1 MTIYNIYRPPPGD
14 SGTFYE
20 SDPMTIAAI
29 REKRA
34 AKVGEMR
41 TMIQKA
47 EQEKRSLSADETAR
61 FDALKGEVQS
71 LEADEQRA
79 AFMQD
84 VERRQSGD
92 PVADKPAAQLEQRV
106 SLLRVLQSAMEGR
119 SLTGAEAEFAAETE
133 RRTGRKAQGVFVPMS
148 LFEQRANTTTT
159 AAALVGTDHR
169 ADLYINPLRNA
180 LLARRLG
187 VRVLSGLHGNVSVP
201 KHGTGLSVGWVAEN
215 ASLPESDMAP
225 DSVTLTPKHAGGV
238 TEVSRQ
244 AIQQSSPDI
253 EALIREDFSF
263 AIARAIVSALIK
275 GGGANEPK
283 GVLSTSGI
291 QTANLATLNWANV
304 SAMIG
309 KLEAVNANVSS
320 SAWLVSPTAAGALRT
335 TLKSASAGANYLLE
349 NGRMGEL
356 PVYVTGQ
363 VPNTGGAT
371 PKNIAI
377 LGDWSQVMLGIYS
390 EVDVLLNPFSD
401 AAYRKGNVLIRAMST
416 VDIAVRHPEAFVV
429 ASDLA

>member
-1 MTIYNIYRPPPGD
+1 
-14 SGTFYE
+14 
-20 SDPMTIAAI
+20 MTIAAI

-34 AKVGEMR
+34 TKVGEMR

-79 AFMQD
+79 QFMAD
-84 VERRQSGD
+84 MERRQSGD

-106 SLLRVLQSAMEGR
+106 SLLRVLQAAMEGR
-119 SLTGAEAEFAAETE
+119 SLTGAEAEYAAETE
-133 RRTGRKAQGVFVPMS
+133 RRTGRKAQGVFVPAS
-148 LFEQRANTTTT
+148 LFEKRATLTTTT
-159 AAALVGTDHR
+159 PELIGTEHR
-169 ADLYINPLRNA
+169 ADMFIAPFRDA

-187 VRVLSGLHGNVSVP
+187 VRVLSGLRGNISIP
-201 KHGTGLSVGWVAEN
+201 KYGTGLSVGWVAEN
-215 ASLPESDMAP
+215 QAVPESNLDM
-225 DSVTLTPKHAGGV
+225 DSVTLSPKHAGGV
-238 TEVSRQ
+238 TELSRQ
-244 AIQQSSPDI
+244 LIQQSDPSVEQLVRD
-253 EALIREDFSF
+253 DFAF
-263 AIARAIVSALIK
+263 MLAKAIDSALIK
-275 GGGANEPK
+275 GGGANEPT

-320 SAWLVSPTAAGALRT
+320 SAWLVAPAAAGALRT
-335 TLKSASAGANYLLE
+335 TLKSASAGAAYLLE
-349 NGRMGEL
+349 GGRMGEL
-356 PVYVTGQ
+356 PVHITSQ
-363 VPNTGGAT
+363 VPTTGGAT
-371 PKNIAI
+371 PKNIAV
-377 LGDWSQVMLGIYS
+377 LGDWSQVMLGIWS
-390 EVDVLLNPFSD
+390 EIDVLVNAMAEAPF
-401 AAYRKGNVLIRAMST
+401 RKGNVLVRAMST

>member
-20 SDPMTIAAI
+20 SDPMKVADL
-29 REKRA
+29 REARA
-34 AKVGEMR
+34 LKVTEMR
-41 TMIQKA
+41 AMLAKA

-61 FDALKGEVQS
+61 FDALKGEVTS

-92 PVADKPAAQLEQRV
+92 PVGDKPAAQLEQRV
-106 SLLRVLQSAMEGR
+106 SLLRVLQAAMEGR
-119 SLTGAEAEFAAETE
+119 ALTGAEAEYAAETE

-225 DSVTLTPKHAGGV
+225 DSVTRP
-238 TEVSRQ
+238 
-244 AIQQSSPDI
+244 P
-253 EALIREDFSF
+253 
-263 AIARAIVSALIK
+263 
-275 GGGANEPK
+275 P
-283 GVLSTSGI
+283 
-291 QTANLATLNWANV
+291 
-304 SAMIG
+304 
-309 KLEAVNANVSS
+309 
-320 SAWLVSPTAAGALRT
+320 LVA
-335 TLKSASAGANYLLE
+335 
-349 NGRMGEL
+349 
-356 PVYVTGQ
+356 
-363 VPNTGGAT
+363 
-371 PKNIAI
+371 
-377 LGDWSQVMLGIYS
+377 
-390 EVDVLLNPFSD
+390 
-401 AAYRKGNVLIRAMST
+401 
-416 VDIAVRHPEAFVV
+416 
-429 ASDLA
+429 

>member
-1 MTIYNIYRPPPGD
+1 MCIDEPPGH

-20 SDPMTIAAI
+20 SDPMKLNDL
-29 REKRA
+29 REARA
-34 AKVGEMR
+34 LKVTEMR
-41 TMIQKA
+41 AMLAKA

-61 FDALKGEVQS
+61 FDALKGEVQT
-71 LEADEQRA
+71 LESDEQRA
-79 AFMQD
+79 QFMAD
-84 VERRQSGD
+84 MERRQAGD

-106 SLLRVLQSAMEGR
+106 SLLKVLQSAMEGR
-119 SLTGAEAEFAAETE
+119 SLTGAEAEYAAETE

-263 AIARAIVSALIK
+263 AIARAIDSALIK
-275 GGGANEPK
+275 GGGPNEPK

-304 SAMIG
+304 SAMVG
-309 KLEAVNANVSS
+309 KLEAVNANVAS

-335 TLKSASAGANYLLE
+335 TLKSASAGANYLLQD
-349 NGRMGEL
+349 GRLGEL
-356 PVYVTGQ
+356 PVHVTNQ
-363 VPNTGGAT
+363 VPSTGGAT

-377 LGDWSQVMLGIYS
+377 LGDWSQVMLGVWS
-390 EVDVLLNPFSD
+390 EADLLINQFAEGPYKRG
-401 AAYRKGNVLIRAMST
+401 AVLIRIMAT
-416 VDIAVRHPEAFVV
+416 VDIAMRHPEAFVV

>member
-1 MTIYNIYRPPPGD
+1 LCIDEPPGH

-20 SDPMTIAAI
+20 SDPMKLNDL
-29 REKRA
+29 REARA
-34 AKVGEMR
+34 LKVTEMR
-41 TMIQKA
+41 VMLAKA

-61 FDALKGEVQS
+61 FDALKGEVQT
-71 LEADEQRA
+71 LESDEQRA
-79 AFMQD
+79 QFMAD
-84 VERRQSGD
+84 MERRQAGD

-106 SLLRVLQSAMEGR
+106 SLLKVLQSAMEGR
-119 SLTGAEAEFAAETE
+119 SLTGAEAEYAAETE

-263 AIARAIVSALIK
+263 AIARAIDSALIK
-275 GGGANEPK
+275 GGGPNEPK

-309 KLEAVNANVSS
+309 KLEAVNANVAS

-335 TLKSASAGANYLLE
+335 TLKSASAGANYLLQD
-349 NGRMGEL
+349 GRLGEL
-356 PVYVTGQ
+356 PVHVTNQ
-363 VPNTGGAT
+363 VPSTGGAT

-377 LGDWSQVMLGIYS
+377 LGDWSQVMLGVWS
-390 EVDVLLNPFSD
+390 EADLLINQFAEGPYKRG
-401 AAYRKGNVLIRAMST
+401 AVLIRIMAT
-416 VDIAVRHPEAFVV
+416 VDIAMRHPEAFVV

>member
-1 MTIYNIYRPPPGD
+1 MKVAD
-14 SGTFYE
+14 L
-20 SDPMTIAAI
+20 
-29 REKRA
+29 REARA
-34 AKVGEMR
+34 LKVTEMR
-41 TMIQKA
+41 AMLAKA

-61 FDALKGEVQS
+61 FDALKGEVTS

-92 PVADKPAAQLEQRV
+92 PVGDKPAAQLEQRV
-106 SLLRVLQSAMEGR
+106 SLLKVLQSAMEGR
-119 SLTGAEAEFAAETE
+119 SLTGAEAEYAAETE

-263 AIARAIVSALIK
+263 AIARAIDSALIK

-283 GVLSTSGI
+283 GVLSTTGI

-309 KLEAVNANVSS
+309 KLEAVNANAAS
-320 SAWLVSPTAAGALRT
+320 SAWLVNPTAAGALRT
-335 TLKSASAGANYLLE
+335 TLKSASAGAAYLLE
-349 NGRMGEL
+349 DGRLGEL
-356 PVYVTGQ
+356 PVHVTNQ

-377 LGDWSQVMLGIYS
+377 LGDWSQVMLGVWS
-390 EVDVLLNPFSD
+390 EADLLVNPYAEGPYKR
-401 AAYRKGNVLIRAMST
+401 AAVLIRIMAT
-416 VDIAVRHPEAFVV
+416 VDIAMRHPEAFVV
-429 ASDLA
+429 AQDLA

>member
-1 MTIYNIYRPPPGD
+1 MKVAD
-14 SGTFYE
+14 L
-20 SDPMTIAAI
+20 
-29 REKRA
+29 REARA
-34 AKVGEMR
+34 LKVAEMR
-41 TMIQKA
+41 AMLAKA

-61 FDALKGEVQS
+61 FDALKGEVQT
-71 LEADEQRA
+71 LESDEQRA
-79 AFMQD
+79 QFMAD
-84 VERRQSGD
+84 MERRQAGD

-106 SLLRVLQSAMEGR
+106 SLLKVLQSAMEGR
-119 SLTGAEAEFAAETE
+119 SLTGAEAEFAAEAE

-263 AIARAIVSALIK
+263 AIARAIDSALIK
-275 GGGANEPK
+275 GGGPNEPK

-309 KLEAVNANVSS
+309 KLEAVNANVAS

-335 TLKSASAGANYLLE
+335 TLKSASAGANYLLQD
-349 NGRMGEL
+349 GRLGEL
-356 PVYVTGQ
+356 PVHVTNQ
-363 VPNTGGAT
+363 VPSTGGAT

-377 LGDWSQVMLGIYS
+377 LGDWSQVMLGVWS
-390 EVDVLLNPFSD
+390 EADLLINQFAEGPYKRG
-401 AAYRKGNVLIRAMST
+401 AVLIRIMAT
-416 VDIAVRHPEAFVV
+416 VDIAMRHPEAFVV

>member
-1 MTIYNIYRPPPGD
+1 MKVAD
-14 SGTFYE
+14 L
-20 SDPMTIAAI
+20 
-29 REKRA
+29 REARA
-34 AKVGEMR
+34 LKVTEMR
-41 TMIQKA
+41 AMLQKA
-47 EQEKRSLSADETAR
+47 EQEKRSLTDAEKTA
-61 FDALKGEVQS
+61 FDGLKAS
-71 LEADEQRA
+71 ITDLEADEQRA
-79 AFMQD
+79 QFMAD
-84 VERRQSGD
+84 MERRQSGD

-106 SLLRVLQSAMEGR
+106 SLLKVLQSAMEGR
-119 SLTGAEAEFAAETE
+119 SLTGAEAEYAAETE

-215 ASLPESDMAP
+215 ASLPESDMVP

-263 AIARAIVSALIK
+263 AIARAIDSALIK
-275 GGGANEPK
+275 GGGPNEPK
-283 GVLSTSGI
+283 GVLSTAGI

-309 KLEAVNANVSS
+309 KLESVNANVAS
-320 SAWLVSPTAAGALRT
+320 SAWLTSPAAAGALRT
-335 TLKSASAGANYLLE
+335 TLKSASAGASYLLE

-356 PVYVTGQ
+356 PVHITNQ

-377 LGDWSQVMLGIYS
+377 LGDWAQVMLGVWS
-390 EVDVLLNPFSD
+390 EADLLVNPYAEGPYKR
-401 AAYRKGNVLIRAMST
+401 AAVLIRIMAT
-416 VDIAVRHPEAFVV
+416 VDIAMRHPEAFVV
-429 ASDLA
+429 AQDLA

>member
-1 MTIYNIYRPPPGD
+1 MCIDEPPGH

-20 SDPMTIAAI
+20 SDPMKLNDL
-29 REKRA
+29 REARA
-34 AKVGEMR
+34 LKVTEMR
-41 TMIQKA
+41 VMLAKA

-61 FDALKGEVQS
+61 FDALKGEVQT
-71 LEADEQRA
+71 LESDEQRA
-79 AFMQD
+79 QFMAD
-84 VERRQSGD
+84 MERRQAGD

-106 SLLRVLQSAMEGR
+106 SLLKVLQSAMEGR
-119 SLTGAEAEFAAETE
+119 SLTGAEAEYAAETE
-133 RRTGRKAQGVFVPMS
+133 LRTGRKAQGVFVPMS

-263 AIARAIVSALIK
+263 AIARAIDSALIK
-275 GGGANEPK
+275 GGGPNEPK

-309 KLEAVNANVSS
+309 KLEAVNANVAS

-335 TLKSASAGANYLLE
+335 TLKSASAGANYLLQD
-349 NGRMGEL
+349 GRLGEL
-356 PVYVTGQ
+356 PVHVTNQ
-363 VPNTGGAT
+363 VPSTGGAT

-377 LGDWSQVMLGIYS
+377 LGDWSQVMLG
-390 EVDVLLNPFSD
+390 VWSD
-401 AAYRKGNVLIRAMST
+401 ADLLINQFAEGPYKRGAVLIRIMAT
-416 VDIAVRHPEAFVV
+416 VDIAMRHPEAFVV

>member
-1 MTIYNIYRPPPGD
+1 MKLND
-14 SGTFYE
+14 L
-20 SDPMTIAAI
+20 
-29 REKRA
+29 REARA
-34 AKVGEMR
+34 LKVTEMR
-41 TMIQKA
+41 AMLAKA

-61 FDALKGEVQS
+61 FDALKGEVTS

-92 PVADKPAAQLEQRV
+92 PVGDKPAAQLEQRV
-106 SLLRVLQSAMEGR
+106 SLLRVLQAAMEGR
-119 SLTGAEAEFAAETE
+119 SLTGAEAEYAAETE

-263 AIARAIVSALIK
+263 AIARAIDSALIK
-275 GGGANEPK
+275 GGGPNEPQ
-283 GVLSTSGI
+283 GVLSTAGI

-309 KLEAVNANVSS
+309 KLEAVNANVAS
-320 SAWLVSPTAAGALRT
+320 SAWLVAPAAAGALRT
-335 TLKSASAGANYLLE
+335 TLKSASAGANYLLQD
-349 NGRMGEL
+349 GRLGEL
-356 PVYVTGQ
+356 PVYVTNQ
-363 VPNTGGAT
+363 VPTVGTA
-371 PKNIAI
+371 PAKNVAI
-377 LGDWSQVMLGIYS
+377 LGDWSQVMLGIWS
-390 EVDVLLNPFSD
+390 EIDILVNPF
-401 AAYRKGNVLIRAMST
+401 AEAPYKKGNVLVRAMST
-416 VDIAVRHPEAFVV
+416 VDIGVRHPEAFVV

>member
-1 MTIYNIYRPPPGD
+1 M
-14 SGTFYE
+14 
-20 SDPMTIAAI
+20 
-29 REKRA
+29 
-34 AKVGEMR
+34 
-41 TMIQKA
+41 
-47 EQEKRSLSADETAR
+47 
-61 FDALKGEVQS
+61 
-71 LEADEQRA
+71 
-79 AFMQD
+79 
-84 VERRQSGD
+84 
-92 PVADKPAAQLEQRV
+92 
-106 SLLRVLQSAMEGR
+106 
-119 SLTGAEAEFAAETE
+119 
-133 RRTGRKAQGVFVPMS
+133 
-148 LFEQRANTTTT
+148 
-159 AAALVGTDHR
+159 
-169 ADLYINPLRNA
+169 
-180 LLARRLG
+180 
-187 VRVLSGLHGNVSVP
+187 
-201 KHGTGLSVGWVAEN
+201 
-215 ASLPESDMAP
+215 
-225 DSVTLTPKHAGGV
+225 
-238 TEVSRQ
+238 SRQ

-263 AIARAIVSALIK
+263 AIARAIDSALIK
-275 GGGANEPK
+275 GGGPNEPK

-304 SAMIG
+304 SAMVG

-335 TLKSASAGANYLLE
+335 TLKSASAGAAYLLE

-356 PVYVTGQ
+356 PVYVTNQ

-377 LGDWSQVMLGIYS
+377 LGDWSQVLLGVYS